1 MKNSFPLDFPH
12 IRWFLAISLT
22 GAIIVSLVCLLAP
35 ASVQVGLVG
44 VLVVLVLSLA
54 AVGQLRP
61 GLAEQFELVSSPM
74 ALARDQQ
81 LFELYQAITG
91 SLKETSLESDPIY
104 RQLALE
110 RISHVSKEMAEIA
123 DGRILFT
130 GTETWRMA
138 YGRLLSGP
146 GAHHYRSV
154 AHVKTPT
161 YWQDEP
167 GRQSMH
173 LNYRLVGQ
181 GKLNVERI
189 AIIPDH
195 LWPAGERVPVEPLHR
210 WLQDQ
215 HDHGVCLKLVHESAL
230 ATESDLV
237 DDFGIYGN
245 RAVGFHQLDDHG
257 RTVSFTLCFDF
268 PELLAAEQ
276 RWERLSVYATSY
288 SEILG
293 RNA

>member
-1 MKNSFPLDFPH
+1 MTKRLPLDFPGVW
-12 IRWFLAISLT
+12 WFLAISLT
-22 GAIIVSLVCLLAP
+22 GAVIVSLVCLLAP
-35 ASVQVGLVG
+35 APVQIGLVG

-54 AVGQLRP
+54 VVGQLRP
-61 GLAEQFELVSSPM
+61 NLADGFELVSSPM
-74 ALARDQQ
+74 TLAKDEDV
-81 LFELYQAITG
+81 FELYQAITG
-91 SLKETSLESDPIY
+91 SLKETSLSNGPIY
-104 RQLALE
+104 RELALE

-123 DGRILFT
+123 EGRILFT

-146 GAHHYRSV
+146 GAHLYRSV

-167 GRQSMH
+167 GRQSMQ
-173 LNYRLVGQ
+173 LNFRLVGQ
-181 GKLNVERI
+181 RKLNVERI

-215 HDHGVCLKLVHESAL
+215 HDHAVCLKLVRESAL
-230 ATESDLV
+230 ASETDLV
-237 DDFGIYGN
+237 DDFGIYAN

-257 RTVSFTLCFDF
+257 RTISFTLSFAF

-288 SEILG
+288 SEIL
-293 RNA
+293 RPNA